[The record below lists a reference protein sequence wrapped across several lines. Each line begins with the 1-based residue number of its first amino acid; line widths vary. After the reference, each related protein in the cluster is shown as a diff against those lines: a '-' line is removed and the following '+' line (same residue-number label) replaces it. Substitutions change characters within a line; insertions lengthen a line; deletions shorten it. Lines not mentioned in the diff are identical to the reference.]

1 MCQGV
6 GTGCVAGWKLGFRW
20 MSGAAVIITP
30 ASFLMCLDQMIQ
42 KLNWAGPLNWR
53 IFSSLFRW
61 LLTDD
66 NWVPRG
72 SIQRGML
79 EK

>member
-1 MCQGV
+1 MCGGV
-6 GTGCVAGWKLGFRW
+6 EAGLRW

-66 NWVPRG
+66 TTG
-72 SIQRGML
+72 SQEEASREGC
-79 EK
+79 